1 MLKFALLA
9 AMLAIP
15 QDMPIPEHHAGRVT
29 ADGRFGWP
37 GVYFEGRFAGDDVT
51 VAVEGE
57 RDHFR
62 VLVDG
67 RERAMLTKPGATRV
81 SFRGLGA
88 GEHVVR
94 LEKLTE
100 SQGGSSHFGG
110 FFTSSGPAL
119 PAKPRRRQIE
129 FIGDSFTVGYGNL
142 SPGSACTEAQ
152 VHDRTDTQ
160 QAFGPLLA
168 KRLDEDYR
176 IVAYSGYG
184 VVRNYA
190 GNKPGESLPF
200 LYNRAIPG
208 EPSPAAAD
216 PSWHPQV
223 IVINLGTN
231 DFSTPLHAGE
241 AWADDAALR
250 RAYRERYV
258 AFVGQ
263 LRAKQPQARFVL
275 MGAESFYA
283 EVAAVAKATGATPV
297 KFGPLELTGCNGHP
311 SLKDHQAMA
320 ELLAGELVVVN

>member
-1 MLKFALLA
+1 MLKLALA
-9 AMLAIP
+9 AVAMLALPADTTIP
-15 QDMPIPEHHAGRVT
+15 GHHAGRVT

-37 GVYFEGRFAGDDVT
+37 GVYFESRFTGDDVT
-51 VAVEGE
+51 VAVDGE

-67 RERAMLTKPGATRV
+67 RERAMLTKAGETRV
-81 SFRGLGA
+81 AFKGLGA

-100 SQGGSSHFGG
+100 SQSGSSRFLG
-110 FFTSSGPAL
+110 FSTSTGHPL
-119 PAKPRRRQIE
+119 PPKPRHGQIE

-142 SPGSACTEAQ
+142 SPGSACNEAE
-152 VHDRTDTQ
+152 VHDRTDTT

-168 KRLDEDYR
+168 KRLDDDYR

-200 LYNRAIPG
+200 LYPRAIPG
-208 EPSPAAAD
+208 EPAAAAPD
-216 PSWHPQV
+216 PSWRPGI

-250 RAYRERYV
+250 TAYRARYV
-258 AFVGQ
+258 AFVKE

-275 MGAESFYA
+275 MGSEKFYA
-283 EVAAVAKATGATPV
+283 DVAAVAQATGAKPV
-297 KFGPLELTGCNGHP
+297 QFGPLALTGCNGHP

-320 ELLAGELVVVN
+320 QLLAGALQ